1 MEELAAALEK
11 SAEEAA
17 LVKAK
22 PYTGE
27 TVEVEYV
34 GPKVDHTSDT
44 HTIDSSYSYG
54 YKVSDKAQNEESD
67 ASGNVKGSYSFK
79 TADGQDFEVKY
90 TSGVGGFVVEN
101 LEELLAKSNPQS
113 AEYAAVVAEHAAIA
127 AEIEAVASEAQSVIA
142 ARSNSASAPAAEAYV
157 HEEIVAEP
165 YIHEEIEAEQYIHE
179 EVPYVHDEIV
189 AESYIH
195 DDGSS
200 ASANTA
206 TGYNFA
212 YSGDNSEREES
223 ADASGL
229 IQGSYKYTNAEGNKI
244 NVVYEAGSGIGFV
257 IKNQDDLNSA
267 ISKATEDG
275 AVAVAARKAESASVS
290 SSSSVAS
297 SSASSSYSAAAL
309 PLPGYGA
316 SFNAASTFSLPESN
330 ALPSYGRRRVA
341 VKKQHA
347 SASNQHSVAKPAGRA
362 IMDRSFMFN
371 AVGDDHE
378 FMETAD
384 VAGERT
390 GSYSYVNPEGDSI
403 LVKYTAGKDGFVI
416 LNPRE
421 VLPQAPVA

>member
-1 MEELAAALEK
+1 MG
-11 SAEEAA
+11 AA

-34 GPKVDHTSDT
+34 GPVVDPVSN
-44 HTIDSSYSYG
+44 TIDSSYTYAYEG
-54 YKVSDKAQNEESD
+54 SDKAQNEKAD

-90 TSGVGGFVVEN
+90 TSGIGGFVVGN
-101 LEELLAKSNPQS
+101 LKELLAKSNPQS
-113 AEYAAVVAEHAAIA
+113 AEYAAVVSEHAAIA
-127 AEIEAVASEAQSVIA
+127 AKQEALASDARTIIA
-142 ARSNSASAPAAEAYV
+142 ARSDSVSAPAAEA
-157 HEEIVAEP
+157 
-165 YIHEEIEAEQYIHE
+165 YIHEEIEAEPYILE
-179 EVPYVHDEIV
+179 DVPYVHEEFA
-189 AESYIH
+189 AETYIH

-200 ASANTA
+200 ASANTDS
-206 TGYNFA
+206 GYDFA
-212 YSGDNSEREES
+212 YNGENAEREES

-229 IQGSYKYTNAEGNKI
+229 IKGSYKYTNAEGNDI

-257 IKNQDDLNSA
+257 IKNQDDLNAA
-267 ISKATEDG
+267 IKKATDEG
-275 AVAVAARKAESASVS
+275 AVAVAAKRAQSA
-290 SSSSVAS
+290 AS
-297 SSASSSYSAAAL
+297 SSDSSSAASSYSAAAL

-316 SFNAASTFSLPESN
+316 SSDSLSTFSLPESN

-341 VKKQHA
+341 VKKQPVA
-347 SASNQHSVAKPAGRA
+347 ASNQDTVAQPAGRA

-390 GSYSYVNPEGDSI
+390 GSYSYANPEGDNI
-403 LVKYTAGKDGFVI
+403 LVKYSAGKDGFVI
-416 LNPRE
+416 LNPRD